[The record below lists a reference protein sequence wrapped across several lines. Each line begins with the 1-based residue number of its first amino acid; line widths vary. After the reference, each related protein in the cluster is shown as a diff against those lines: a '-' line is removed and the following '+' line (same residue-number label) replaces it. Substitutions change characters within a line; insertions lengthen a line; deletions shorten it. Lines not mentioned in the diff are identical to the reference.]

1 MEEKKISHLESA
13 DKNKKTINE
22 EFFEQ
27 DSENRTITQ
36 ASKIFTYKKILF
48 LYAST
53 AILFG
58 LSYIAYLNPHIFLIN
73 SETLKV
79 WNQAINAV
87 VLLIVPF
94 IFGSLAAYARVLISG
109 EEINE
114 YNKIIFSSGL
124 IAAFS
129 WMGIKSKVFLTL
141 VSPYVEKVSKEASEQ
156 VISFPA
162 QGEDA
167 FYSMALV
174 AILVCMFSSNIF
186 LFVNQKVKQL
196 TNT

>member
-1 MEEKKISHLESA
+1 MENQKVSHLESA
-13 DKNKKTINE
+13 VKSKDPTNE
-22 EFFEQ
+22 PTSHQ
-27 DSENRTITQ
+27 GSVITPIVHL
-36 ASKIFTYKKILF
+36 SRSMTYKKIIF

-58 LSYIAYLNPHIFLIN
+58 LGYIAYLNPHIFLIN
-73 SETLKV
+73 GETLKV

-87 VLLIVPF
+87 VLLVVPF

-114 YNKIIFSSGL
+114 YGKIIFSSGL

-156 VISFPA
+156 VISFPS

-174 AILVCMFSSNIF
+174 AILVGMFSSNIF
-186 LFVNQKVKQL
+186 IFVNQKVKQL

>member
-1 MEEKKISHLESA
+1 MEEKKVSHLENAVKS
-13 DKNKKTINE
+13 KEPENKKTAVQE
-22 EFFEQ
+22 
-27 DSENRTITQ
+27 SEHNAIAQTSRLL
-36 ASKIFTYKKILF
+36 TYKKIMF
-48 LYAST
+48 LYAAT
-53 AILFG
+53 AALFG
-58 LSYIAYLNPHIFLIN
+58 LGYIAYLNPHIFLIN

-79 WNQAINAV
+79 WNQAINAI

-94 IFGSLAAYARVLISG
+94 IFGAVAAYARVLISG
-109 EEINE
+109 EETNE

-156 VISFPA
+156 VVSFPA

-167 FYSMALV
+167 FYSMALI
-174 AILVCMFSSNIF
+174 AILVGMFSSNIF
-186 LFVNQKVKQL
+186 IFVNQKVKQL